1 MRRFVKIILG
11 GSALGVVTVGAL
23 MAWPIGQVPDPITVT
38 GDVSRGAYLARISGC
53 IACHTDVEGGGAPLA
68 GGAGLATDFGTF
80 YPPNLTADPEH
91 GIGNWA
97 VEDFA
102 AAIRQGISP
111 EGAPYYPTFSYPFY
125 GDFTDQDI
133 ADLWAAFQTVAPVAD
148 PAPANEVAFPFD
160 QRWGLKLWRA
170 AFLYD
175 PPTEPVADQSDQ
187 WNRGRKLVNG
197 AGHCA
202 ACHTP
207 RNLAGGRDL
216 GSRLAGN
223 LALPGG
229 SSAPSIQ
236 ADDLLADDWTV
247 ANLAYALRTG
257 ITPSGDAFGGSMVE
271 VVQMNTKFLTPQ
283 DLEAMATYLLAG
295 DALIA
300 PQ

>member
-11 GSALGVVTVGAL
+11 GSALGVVTVEAL
-23 MAWPIGQVPDPITVT
+23 MAWPIGQVPVPITVT
-38 GDVSRGAYLARISGC
+38 GDVGRGAYLARISGC
-53 IACHTDVEGGGAPLA
+53 IACHTDAEGGGAPLA

-80 YPPNLTADPEH
+80 YPPNLTTDPEH

-175 PPTEPVADQSDQ
+175 PPTEPVAQQSDQ
-187 WNRGRKLVNG
+187 WNRGRELVNG

-216 GSRLAGN
+216 TSRFGGN

-236 ADDLLADDWTV
+236 AADLLADDWTV

-283 DLEAMATYLLAG
+283 DLEAMATYLLEG

-300 PQ
+300 AQ